1 MAHDRHSVKG
11 DGRQSDALEFEQQY
25 QLMSEALNHDDDG
38 ALHRHGSAWGGA
50 VVARIVKQ
58 MEQERART
66 LLSRMSDDVLPHVL
80 TELDDSSWH
89 GVVSSLGVARIAK
102 ALEHLPTDD
111 VTAVVESLPVDMRA
125 DIGHR
130 LSKQKRRFLEV
141 GLSYPEKTAGR
152 LMQSEIVAIP
162 SHWTVGQTLSH
173 LQQDDSLPANFFDVQ
188 VVDVRQHPLG
198 VVTLDTLVRGKR
210 NQSVTSLMRDH
221 LRPIEAATSQEEVA
235 FFFRDQNIAS
245 HPVVDSEGR
254 LLGIITID
262 DVVGVIDDQAK
273 EDFLHLGG
281 VATDGGTPSQ
291 WGILRS
297 RVGWLMFNLC
307 ATFATALVVAQF
319 THAIEQI
326 VALAMFMPMVA
337 SMSGIA
343 AVQSLTVT
351 VRALAMKELGGD
363 NLIRTITR
371 EVFVNTIGGVLLGC
385 VAIGVIWLWLG
396 DLSLGLLLLVAMI
409 ANLALAGLLGAL
421 MPWLFHRL
429 TIDPAVASG
438 PCVTALTDVIGFF
451 TFLSLATLYLLD

>member
-111 VTAVVESLPVDMRA
+111 VTAVVESLPVDMRS

-173 LQQDDSLPANFFDVQ
+173 LQQDDSLPANFF
-188 VVDVRQHPLG
+188 
-198 VVTLDTLVRGKR
+198 
-210 NQSVTSLMRDH
+210 
-221 LRPIEAATSQEEVA
+221 
-235 FFFRDQNIAS
+235 
-245 HPVVDSEGR
+245 
-254 LLGIITID
+254 
-262 DVVGVIDDQAK
+262 
-273 EDFLHLGG
+273 
-281 VATDGGTPSQ
+281 
-291 WGILRS
+291 
-297 RVGWLMFNLC
+297 
-307 ATFATALVVAQF
+307 
-319 THAIEQI
+319 
-326 VALAMFMPMVA
+326 
-337 SMSGIA
+337 
-343 AVQSLTVT
+343 
-351 VRALAMKELGGD
+351 
-363 NLIRTITR
+363 
-371 EVFVNTIGGVLLGC
+371 
-385 VAIGVIWLWLG
+385 
-396 DLSLGLLLLVAMI
+396 
-409 ANLALAGLLGAL
+409 
-421 MPWLFHRL
+421 
-429 TIDPAVASG
+429 
-438 PCVTALTDVIGFF
+438 
-451 TFLSLATLYLLD
+451 